1 MGERLT
7 NGFRQEARRPR
18 WAGGRGRC
26 AWLTLTNKRSASIMH
41 VRHHSCG
48 QESRAHS
55 RGLHN
60 GARPTGK
67 TEQVRL
73 RARGAAPRLG
83 GGAERGRGKEAQLS
97 RGRGE
102 AMRQQGSAGQARCSD
117 RAWRS
122 LSPRR
127 ALVGHVDH
135 LGFES
140 IFRRLEKVRVETHYK
155 IRASGLRQAQA

>member
-1 MGERLT
+1 
-7 NGFRQEARRPR
+7 
-18 WAGGRGRC
+18 
-26 AWLTLTNKRSASIMH
+26 MH

-48 QESRAHS
+48 QESRAHP

-97 RGRGE
+97 RGRE
-102 AMRQQGSAGQARCSD
+102 AMRQQGSQVQ
-117 RAWRS
+117 RS
-122 LSPRR
+122 SL
-127 ALVGHVDH
+127 AIL
-135 LGFES
+135 ES
-140 IFRRLEKVRVETHYK
+140 STRFGWSCGVRKHMF
-155 IRASGLRQAQA
+155 GD